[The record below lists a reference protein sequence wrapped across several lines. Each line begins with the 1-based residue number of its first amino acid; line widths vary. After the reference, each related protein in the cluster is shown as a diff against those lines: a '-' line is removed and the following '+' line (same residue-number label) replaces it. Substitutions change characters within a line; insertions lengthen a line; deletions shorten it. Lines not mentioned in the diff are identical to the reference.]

1 MGDDVEARTFTR
13 ADRTRYR
20 QKVRHSL
27 DVFARMLREARF
39 DTARQTIGCEIEL
52 NLVDEHGDPAMRNEE
67 VLAAIANPDFQTELG
82 QFNVEINMP
91 PRPLSGT
98 SLAEFEDQVRTRA
111 QRRRAGRARHR
122 RAPDDDRDPADAAAR
137 PPGPQHA

>member
-39 DTARQTIGCEIEL
+39 DTTRQTIGCEIEL
-52 NLVDEHGDPAMRNEE
+52 NLVDEHGDPVMRNEE

-98 SLAEFEDQVRTRA
+98 
-111 QRRRAGRARHR
+111 
-122 RAPDDDRDPADAAAR
+122 
-137 PPGPQHA
+137 

>member
-39 DTARQTIGCEIEL
+39 DTSRQTIGCEIEL
-52 NLVDEHGDPAMRNEE
+52 NLVDEHGDPVMRNEE
-67 VLAAIANPDFQTELG
+67 VLAAIANPDFQTEL
-82 QFNVEINMP
+82 
-91 PRPLSGT
+91 SSST
-98 SLAEFEDQVRTRA
+98 SRSTC
-111 QRRRAGRARHR
+111 RRARCRARR
-122 RAPDDDRDPADAAAR
+122 SPSSKTRCGRCSTAPSR
-137 PPGPQHA
+137 PPVASART

>member
-39 DTARQTIGCEIEL
+39 DTSRQTIG
-52 NLVDEHGDPAMRNEE
+52 
-67 VLAAIANPDFQTELG
+67 
-82 QFNVEINMP
+82 
-91 PRPLSGT
+91 
-98 SLAEFEDQVRTRA
+98 
-111 QRRRAGRARHR
+111 
-122 RAPDDDRDPADAAAR
+122 
-137 PPGPQHA
+137 